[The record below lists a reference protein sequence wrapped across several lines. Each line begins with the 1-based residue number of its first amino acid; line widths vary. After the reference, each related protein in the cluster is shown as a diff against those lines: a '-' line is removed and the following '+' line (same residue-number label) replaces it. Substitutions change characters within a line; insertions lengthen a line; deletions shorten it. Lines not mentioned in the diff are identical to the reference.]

1 MGSETTGTDSTFQ
14 QHGNRRSGRNWPRW
28 LPALAAPVV
37 IAAAALAGTLPANAG
52 DPLPQKT
59 PAEVLALATT
69 HHTLAFSGT
78 IEQSSDLGLPAL
90 PSAGPS
96 SDPASAGGAASVVEF
111 LSGQHTA
118 RVYMDGTTKARIQVV
133 DRLAERDVIRRDS
146 DVWFYSSKDNSAAH
160 LTLPAHASDL
170 PLGAPQAQGAD
181 PAAPA
186 PTASPAE
193 SMMPMPEDLA
203 RHLLE
208 KVDPTTAVTVGNN
221 VEVAGRAAYNLLL
234 EPRSE
239 ATLVGQVAIAVDGET
254 GMPLAVQVTARGAG
268 TPAFRLG
275 FTALSLDTPDDSLF
289 TFSPPPGS
297 TVKELQVPDSGQR
310 TYEGHIS
317 GDHTPGANN
326 FGDHAGAG
334 KGSGHPSVTGQGWE
348 TILRLPA
355 AAAGVPA
362 AKSFMEDPLL
372 AQAGVVVPGGR
383 LVSTA
388 LLNVLIT
395 DDGRIFAGMVPP
407 DRLQAAASAAP

>member
-1 MGSETTGTDSTFQ
+1 MGTETTGSATGTDSTFQ
-14 QHGNRRSGRNWPRW
+14 LHGNRRSGRNWPRW

-59 PAEVLALATT
+59 PAEVLALAAA
-69 HHTLAFSGT
+69 HHTQAFSGT

-90 PSAGPS
+90 PSTGAS

-118 RVYMDGTTKARIQVV
+118 RVYMDGATKARIQVV
-133 DRLAERDVIRRDS
+133 DRLAERDIVRRDS

-160 LTLPAHASDL
+160 LTLPAHAADL
-170 PLGAPQAQGAD
+170 PLAAPPAQGED
-181 PAAPA
+181 SAAPA
-186 PTASPAE
+186 QSGSPSE
-193 SMMPMPEDLA
+193 SMMPTPEDLA
-203 RHLLE
+203 RQLLE
-208 KVDPTTAVTVGNN
+208 KVDPTTAVTVGAD
-221 VEVAGRAAYNLLL
+221 VEVTGRAAYNLLL

-254 GMPLAVQVTARGAG
+254 GMPLAVQVTARGAR

-275 FTALSLDTPDDSLF
+275 FTALSLGTPDDSLF

-297 TVKELQVPDSGQR
+297 TVKELQVPDPGHR
-310 TYEGHIS
+310 T
-317 GDHTPGANN
+317 
-326 FGDHAGAG
+326 FGDHAPGGHNFGDPAGDG
-334 KGSGHPSVTGQGWE
+334 KGFEHPSVTGQGWE

-355 AAAGVPA
+355 AAAGAPDA
-362 AKSFMEDPLL
+362 NSFLADPML
-372 AQAGVVVPGGR
+372 AQAAVVVPGGR

-395 DDGRIFAGMVPP
+395 DDGRVFAGMVPP

>member
-1 MGSETTGTDSTFQ
+1 
-14 QHGNRRSGRNWPRW
+14 
-28 LPALAAPVV
+28 
-37 IAAAALAGTLPANAG
+37 
-52 DPLPQKT
+52 
-59 PAEVLALATT
+59 
-69 HHTLAFSGT
+69 
-78 IEQSSDLGLPAL
+78 
-90 PSAGPS
+90 
-96 SDPASAGGAASVVEF
+96 
-111 LSGQHTA
+111 
-118 RVYMDGTTKARIQVV
+118 V

>member
-1 MGSETTGTDSTFQ
+1 MGSETTGSATGTDSTFQ
-14 QHGNRRSGRNWPRW
+14 LHGNRRSGRTWPRW

-59 PAEVLALATT
+59 PAEVLALAAA
-69 HHTLAFSGT
+69 HHTQAFSGT

-118 RVYMDGTTKARIQVV
+118 RVYRDGTAKARIQVV
-133 DRLAERDVIRRDS
+133 DRLAERDLIRRDS

-160 LTLPAHASDL
+160 LTLPARAADL
-170 PLGAPQAQGAD
+170 PLAAPQAQGDD

-186 PTASPAE
+186 QSGSPPE
-193 SMMPMPEDLA
+193 SMMPTPDDLA

-208 KVDPTTAVTVGNN
+208 KVDPTTAVTVGAD

-234 EPRSE
+234 EPRTD

-297 TVKELQVPDSGQR
+297 TVKELQVPDPGQK
-310 TYEGHIS
+310 TYGGH
-317 GDHTPGANN
+317 T
-326 FGDHAGAG
+326 FGDPAGDD
-334 KGSGHPSVTGQGWE
+334 KRSEHPSVTGQGWE

-355 AAAGVPA
+355 AAAGAPA
-362 AKSFMEDPLL
+362 ANSFLADPLL
-372 AQAGVVVPGGR
+372 AQAAVVVPGGR

-395 DDGRIFAGMVPP
+395 DDGRVFAGMVPP
-407 DRLQAAASAAP
+407 DRLQAGASAAP

>member
-1 MGSETTGTDSTFQ
+1 MGSETTGSATGTDSTFQ
-14 QHGNRRSGRNWPRW
+14 LHGNRRSGRTWPRW

-59 PAEVLALATT
+59 PAEVLALAAA
-69 HHTLAFSGT
+69 HHTQAFSGT

-118 RVYMDGTTKARIQVV
+118 RVYRDGTAKARIQVV
-133 DRLAERDVIRRDS
+133 DRLAERDLVRRDS

-160 LTLPAHASDL
+160 LTLPARAADL
-170 PLGAPQAQGAD
+170 PLASPQAQGDD

-186 PTASPAE
+186 QSGSPPE
-193 SMMPMPEDLA
+193 SMMPTPDDLA

-208 KVDPTTAVTVGNN
+208 KVDPTTAVTVGAD

-234 EPRSE
+234 EPRTD

-297 TVKELQVPDSGQR
+297 TVKELQVPDPGQK
-310 TYEGHIS
+310 TYGGH
-317 GDHTPGANN
+317 T
-326 FGDHAGAG
+326 FGDPAGDD
-334 KGSGHPSVTGQGWE
+334 KRSEHPSVTGQGWE

-355 AAAGVPA
+355 AAAGAPA
-362 AKSFMEDPLL
+362 ANSFLADPLL
-372 AQAGVVVPGGR
+372 AQAAVVVPGGR

-395 DDGRIFAGMVPP
+395 DDGRVFAGMVPP

>member
-1 MGSETTGTDSTFQ
+1 MGSEATGTDSTFQ
-14 QHGNRRSGRNWPRW
+14 PHGKRRGGRNWPRW
-28 LPALAAPVV
+28 LPALAVPAV

-59 PAEVLALATT
+59 PAEVLALAAA
-69 HHTLAFSGT
+69 HHAQAFSGT

-90 PSAGPS
+90 PSTGAS

-118 RVYMDGTTKARIQVV
+118 RVYLDGATKARIQVV
-133 DRLAERDVIRRDS
+133 DRLAERDIVRRES

-160 LTLPAHASDL
+160 LTLPAHAADL
-170 PLGAPQAQGAD
+170 PLAAPQTQGED
-181 PAAPA
+181 PAAP
-186 PTASPAE
+186 TQSGSPSE
-193 SMMPMPEDLA
+193 SMIPTPEDLA

-208 KVDPTTAVTVGNN
+208 KVDASTAVTVGAD
-221 VEVAGRAAYNLLL
+221 VDVAGRSAYNLLL
-234 EPRSE
+234 EPRSD

-275 FTALSLDTPDDSLF
+275 FTALSLEAPDDALF

-297 TVKELQVPDSGQR
+297 TVKELQVPGPGQE
-310 TYEGHIS
+310 TYG
-317 GDHTPGANN
+317 GHTPGAHQL
-326 FGDHAGAG
+326 GDPAGDG
-334 KGSGHPSVTGQGWE
+334 KGSEHPSVLGQGWE

-355 AAAGVPA
+355 AAAGAPDA
-362 AKSFMEDPLL
+362 NSFLADPLL
-372 AQAGVVVPGGR
+372 AQAAVVVPGGR

-395 DDGRIFAGMVPP
+395 DDGRVYAGMVPP
-407 DRLQAAASAAP
+407 DRLQAAASTAP

>member
-1 MGSETTGTDSTFQ
+1 MGSETTGSATGTDSTFQ
-14 QHGNRRSGRNWPRW
+14 LRGNRRSGRNWPRW
-28 LPALAAPVV
+28 LPALAVPVV

-59 PAEVLALATT
+59 PAEVLALAAT
-69 HHTLAFSGT
+69 HHTQAFSGT

-90 PSAGPS
+90 PSTGAS

-118 RVYMDGTTKARIQVV
+118 RVYMDGTAKARIQVV
-133 DRLAERDVIRRDS
+133 DRLAERDIVRRDS

-160 LTLPAHASDL
+160 LTLPARAADL
-170 PLGAPQAQGAD
+170 PLAAPQAQGED

-186 PTASPAE
+186 QPGSPSE
-193 SMMPMPEDLA
+193 SMMPTPEDLA
-203 RHLLE
+203 RQLLE
-208 KVDPTTAVTVGNN
+208 KVDPTTAVTVGAD

-275 FTALSLDTPDDSLF
+275 FTALSLGTPDDSLF

-297 TVKELQVPDSGQR
+297 TVKELQVPDPGQK
-310 TYEGHIS
+310 TYGGH
-317 GDHTPGANN
+317 N
-326 FGDHAGAG
+326 FGDHAGDG
-334 KGSGHPSVTGQGWE
+334 VGPEHPAVTGQGWG

-355 AAAGVPA
+355 AAAGAPA
-362 AKSFMEDPLL
+362 ANSFLEDPLL
-372 AQAGVVVPGGR
+372 AQAAVVVPGGR

-395 DDGRIFAGMVPP
+395 DDGRVFAGMVPP

>member
-1 MGSETTGTDSTFQ
+1 MGSETTGSAKGTDSTFQ
-14 QHGNRRSGRNWPRW
+14 LHGNRRSGRHWPRW

-59 PAEVLALATT
+59 PADVLALAAT
-69 HHTLAFSGT
+69 HHPQAFSGT

-90 PSAGPS
+90 PSTGPS

-118 RVYMDGTTKARIQVV
+118 RVYRDGTTKARIQVV
-133 DRLAERDVIRRDS
+133 DRLAERDLIRRDS

-160 LTLPAHASDL
+160 LTLPARAANL
-170 PLGAPQAQGAD
+170 PLAAPQAQGDD

-186 PTASPAE
+186 QSGSPPE
-193 SMMPMPEDLA
+193 SMMPTPDDIA

-208 KVDPTTAVTVGNN
+208 KVDPTTAVTVGAD

-234 EPRSE
+234 EPRTD

-297 TVKELQVPDSGQR
+297 TVKEMQVPNTGQK
-310 TYEGHIS
+310 TYG
-317 GDHTPGANN
+317 GHTPGGHT
-326 FGDHAGAG
+326 FGDPAGDD
-334 KGSGHPSVTGQGWE
+334 KRSEHPSVTGQGWE
-348 TILRLPA
+348 TMLRLPA
-355 AAAGVPA
+355 AAAGAPA
-362 AKSFMEDPLL
+362 ANSFLADPLL
-372 AQAGVVVPGGR
+372 AQAAVVVPGGR

-395 DDGRIFAGMVPP
+395 DDGRVFAGMVPP